1 MTTTVRIGQNPT
13 GSVYIGPQ
21 NATAGVGISAWSPA
35 GNKRSNQLGTFL
47 TGANFGTGTAD
58 VFISDDPDPVAN
70 GVLQPTPLSVT
81 DSQINLA
88 PLDLTGIPDGTIY
101 IAVRVPA
108 GAGNPQSNVVSDTK
122 QENEASGT
130 LTAQAA
136 TTSGTAFRR
145 EVRTG
150 TGALTGQASTTAGT
164 AFLNPSAPKTVTG
177 TGTLTAQAA
186 TTVGDA
192 DRVIYQSGAVV
203 RLNPDN
209 ATVSGVGDVS
219 ALKSGTGVLQS
230 QNSSTSGLAQKIAVK
245 TGLGVLTAEVSTLSG
260 TGNKTSIKTGDG
272 TLTAVAA
279 TVGGDGF
286 KITTK
291 EGTGTLTGQNATTSG
306 LANKTKSVT
315 GSGLLIPA
323 PATAIG
329 GGTAISP
336 SQTITIPVPEV
347 LPYTT
352 APGSRYTL
360 TIPGILTQIQFRW
373 SSDDPEYINGNLS
386 VEIALIHTTQ
396 GRVPLCSLNNVSQPT
411 FILYDAQGA
420 DTLDRFALLV
430 DELLD
435 GQATIEIT
443 GYDDL
448 GTEVVPFAQDG
459 GLAIHNVSLVA

>member
-21 NATAGVGISAWSPA
+21 NAAAGVGISAWSPA
-35 GNKRSNQLGTFL
+35 GNKRSNQFSTFL
-47 TGANFGTGTAD
+47 TGTNFGTGTAD
-58 VFISDDPDPVAN
+58 VFISDDPDPVTN

-81 DSQINLA
+81 DTQINLA

-108 GAGNPQSNVVSDTK
+108 GAGNPQSNVFSDTK

-136 TTSGTAFRR
+136 TTAGTAFRR

-150 TGALTGQASTTAGT
+150 TGTLTGQAATTVGT
-164 AFLNPSAPKTVTG
+164 AFLNPAAPKTVTG

-203 RLNPDN
+203 RLSPDN
-209 ATVSGVGDVS
+209 ATLSGAGDVS

-230 QNSSTSGLAQKIAVK
+230 QASSASGAAEKISVK
-245 TGLGVLTAEVSTLSG
+245 TGSGVLTAEVSTLSG
-260 TGNKTSIKTGDG
+260 TGNKTSIKTGTG
-272 TLTAVAA
+272 TLTAIAA
-279 TVGGDGF
+279 TLGGDGF

-291 EGTGTLTGQNATTSG
+291 EGTGTLAAQSATTTG
-306 LANKTKSVT
+306 LANKTKNVT
-315 GSGLLIPA
+315 GNGLLVPG
-323 PATAIG
+323 PATVVG
-329 GGTAISP
+329 GGTSISP
-336 SQTITIPVPEV
+336 SQTITISVPNV
-347 LPYTT
+347 LSYTSD
-352 APGSRYTL
+352 PGSRYTL
-360 TIPGILTQIQFRW
+360 NIPGILTQIQFRW
-373 SSDDPEYINGNLS
+373 SSNDPEYINGNLS

-411 FILYDAQGA
+411 FLLYDAQGA
-420 DTLDRFALLV
+420 DVLDRFGLLLEELV
-430 DELLD
+430 DGE
-435 GQATIEIT
+435 ATIEIT

-448 GTEVVPFAQDG
+448 NTQVLPFAQDG
-459 GLAIHNVSLVA
+459 GLAIHNISLVA